1 MEGRG
6 EKLVRFAVTPL
17 GDSAVTVEL
26 GTGVDRETHRLVTLF
41 AAYLEDHPL
50 TGMIE
55 YVPAYASVTIHYDP
69 LQVYNSVLT
78 QGEEGTE
85 PDLLSLSPYEIM
97 ELRIQQVF
105 DLMQVRQEPAPKLV
119 EIPVCY
125 GGEFGPDLEEVA
137 AHNQLTVEE
146 VIRIH
151 CSRDYQVYMLGFA
164 PGFPY
169 LGGMDKR
176 IAAPRKLTPRLSI
189 PKGSV
194 GIAGEQTGIYPL
206 ETPGG
211 WQLIGRTPVSLFIP
225 NQHPPT
231 LLQAGNLVRFYPIS
245 RETYDRWSRSEA

>member
-1 MEGRG
+1 
-6 EKLVRFAVTPL
+6 LARFPVTPL
-17 GDSAVTVEL
+17 GDAAVTVEL
-26 GTGVDRETHRLVTLF
+26 GSSVDQETHRLVTLF

-55 YVPAYASVTIHYDP
+55 YVPAYTSVTIHYDP
-69 LQVYNSVLT
+69 LQVYSSVLT
-78 QGEEGTE
+78 QREDGTE
-85 PDLLSLSPYEIM
+85 SDVLSLSPYEM
-97 ELRIQQVF
+97 MKLRIQQVF
-105 DLMQVRQEPAPKLV
+105 DQLQVQQEVTPKLV

-137 AHNQLTVEE
+137 ARNQLTVDE
-146 VIRIH
+146 VIQIH

-189 PKGSV
+189 PRGSV
-194 GIAGEQTGIYPL
+194 GIAGEQTGIYPI

-211 WQLIGRTPVSLFIP
+211 WQLIGRTPVSLFLP
-225 NQHPPT
+225 DQHPPT
-231 LLQAGNLVRFYPIS
+231 LLQAGNLIRFYPIS
-245 RETYDRWSRSEA
+245 REEYDRWSRLDE